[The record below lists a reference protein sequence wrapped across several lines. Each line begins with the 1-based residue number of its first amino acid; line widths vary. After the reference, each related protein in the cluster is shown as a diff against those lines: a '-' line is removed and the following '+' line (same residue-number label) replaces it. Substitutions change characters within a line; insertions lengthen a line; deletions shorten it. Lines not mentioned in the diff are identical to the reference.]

1 MFPLSHIINN
11 CIVQIFLETFH
22 KVLGDITYA
31 TILCSIHTTTTP
43 MKVGTNV
50 EQPQGLSYMLICDNG
65 ISIPCAIDF
74 NTTMLD

>member
-11 CIVQIFLETFH
+11 SIVQIVFKTFH
-22 KVLGDITYA
+22 EILGDISYA
-31 TILCSIHTTTTP
+31 TILCSIHITASP

-65 ISIPCAIDF
+65 INIPCAIAL

>member
-1 MFPLSHIINN
+1 VFPLSHIINN